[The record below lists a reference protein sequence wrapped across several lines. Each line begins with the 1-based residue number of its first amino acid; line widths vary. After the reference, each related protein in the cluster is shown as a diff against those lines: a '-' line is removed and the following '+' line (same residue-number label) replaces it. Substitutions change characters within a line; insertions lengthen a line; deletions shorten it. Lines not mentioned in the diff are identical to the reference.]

1 MTRALILGIALFIL
15 LWLIRRAFTARGPG
29 RGSSAP
35 GAGGEAADRSGS
47 ADAPAAE
54 TLTELVECAHCG
66 VLLPQSEALL
76 AEGRTYCSRE
86 HMRLGA
92 R

>member
-35 GAGGEAADRSGS
+35 GAGGEAAPGS

-76 AEGRTYCSRE
+76 AEGRTYCSQE